1 MSDPLPPRPTPSA
14 RTSTASTGRRGRV
27 LVVEDD
33 SAIAHLLTQYL
44 SREGFEVDVAVDGED
59 GVDLARDARPDVIIL
74 DLMLPGIDGIEVCRR
89 VRAFSDAYI
98 LILTARGEEVDRVIG
113 LSVGADDYVVKPFSP
128 RELSARVHALLR
140 RPRQDQAVEEPVRRF
155 GSLVIDTAARE
166 VTLAGAPVDLTRTE
180 FDLLETLSARP
191 RAVFQRR
198 RLLERVW
205 GSDWYGDDHVIDV
218 HVANLRRK
226 LGDDPSASRYV
237 RTVRGV
243 GYRMGDGT

>member
-1 MSDPLPPRPTPSA
+1 MTDPSA
-14 RTSTASTGRRGRV
+14 HTSTVTGGRGHV

-33 SAIAHLLTQYL
+33 SAIAHLLMQYL
-44 SREGFEVDVAVDGED
+44 SREGFEVDVAVDGEQ
-59 GVDLARDARPDVIIL
+59 GVELAGDIRPDVIIL

-89 VRAFSDAYI
+89 VRAFSNAYI

-128 RELSARVHALLR
+128 RELSARVQALLR
-140 RPRQDQAVEEPVRRF
+140 RPRQDHAVEEPVRRF
-155 GSLVIDTAARE
+155 GSLVIDPAARE
-166 VTLAGAPVDLTRTE
+166 VTLAGEFVDLTRTE

-191 RAVFQRR
+191 RAVFERR
-198 RLLERVW
+198 RLLEHVW
-205 GSDWYGDDHVIDV
+205 GSEWYGDDHVIDV
-218 HVANLRRK
+218 HIANLRRK

-237 RTVRGV
+237 RTVRGI

>member
-1 MSDPLPPRPTPSA
+1 M
-14 RTSTASTGRRGRV
+14 

-44 SREGFEVDVAVDGED
+44 SREGFEVDVAADGEQ
-59 GVDLARDARPDVIIL
+59 GVELARDIRPDVIIL

-89 VRAFSDAYI
+89 VRVFSNAYI
-98 LILTARGEEVDRVIG
+98 LILTARGDEVDRVIG

-128 RELSARVHALLR
+128 RELSARVQALLR
-140 RPRQDQAVEEPVRRF
+140 RPRHDHAVEEPVRRF
-155 GSLVIDTAARE
+155 GGLVIDAAARE
-166 VTLAGAPVDLTRTE
+166 VTLAGAPVELTRTE
-180 FDLLETLSARP
+180 FDLLEALSARP
-191 RAVFQRR
+191 RAVFERR
-198 RLLERVW
+198 RLLEHVW

-237 RTVRGV
+237 RTVRGI